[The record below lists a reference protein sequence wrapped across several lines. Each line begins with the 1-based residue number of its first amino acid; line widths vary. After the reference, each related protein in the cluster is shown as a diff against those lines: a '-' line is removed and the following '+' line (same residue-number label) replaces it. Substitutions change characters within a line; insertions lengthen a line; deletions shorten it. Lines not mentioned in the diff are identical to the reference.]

1 MKDLTKLRS
10 CAKVIFGVIVF
21 FCFIYSLNLIG
32 KVFCIPRGD
41 GIIGG
46 ISLNVFAGIVPQC
59 GSVDSISDAFVLLI
73 FLACFNAVGFFV
85 ASLLRSTWVE
95 ETPFSAKNIRRLK
108 LLALALL
115 LSEPICKLAIWCQR
129 HFTGHR
135 IFNTEIGWLFYP
147 MAVIAYILAL
157 VFQYGVVLQTQ
168 ADETL

>member
-1 MKDLTKLRS
+1 MKDLNKLQKW
-10 CAKVIFGVIVF
+10 AKVIFVITVFFFLGYTFYWIVF
-21 FCFIYSLNLIG
+21 MLTIKNYSSADVIG
-32 KVFCIPRGD
+32 
-41 GIIGG
+41 
-46 ISLNVFAGIVPQC
+46 
-59 GSVDSISDAFVLLI
+59 SDYVVMSI
-73 FLACFNAVGFFV
+73 FLACVDIVGVF
-85 ASLLRSTWVE
+85 AAALLRSIWTE
-95 ETPFSAKNIRRLK
+95 ETPFLMKNVRWLK

-129 HFTGHR
+129 HFAGHQ

>member
-1 MKDLTKLRS
+1 MKDLNKLRKW
-10 CAKVIFGVIVF
+10 AKVIFVITVFFFLGYTFYWIVF
-21 FCFIYSLNLIG
+21 MLTIKNYSSADVIG
-32 KVFCIPRGD
+32 
-41 GIIGG
+41 
-46 ISLNVFAGIVPQC
+46 
-59 GSVDSISDAFVLLI
+59 SDYVVMSI
-73 FLACFNAVGFFV
+73 FLACVGIVGVF
-85 ASLLRSTWVE
+85 AAALLRSIWTE
-95 ETPFSAKNIRRLK
+95 ETPFLMKNVRWLK

-129 HFTGHR
+129 HFTGHQ

>member
-1 MKDLTKLRS
+1 MKDLNKLRKW
-10 CAKVIFGVIVF
+10 AKVIFVITVFFFLGYTFYWIVF
-21 FCFIYSLNLIG
+21 MLTIKNYSSADVIG
-32 KVFCIPRGD
+32 
-41 GIIGG
+41 
-46 ISLNVFAGIVPQC
+46 
-59 GSVDSISDAFVLLI
+59 SDYVVMSF
-73 FLACFNAVGFFV
+73 FLACVDIVGVF
-85 ASLLRSTWVE
+85 AAALLRSIWTE
-95 ETPFSAKNIRRLK
+95 ETPFLMKNVRWLK

-129 HFTGHR
+129 HFTGHQ

>member
-1 MKDLTKLRS
+1 MKDLNKLQKW
-10 CAKVIFGVIVF
+10 AKIIFVITVFFFLGYTFYWIVF
-21 FCFIYSLNLIG
+21 MLTIKNYSSADVIG
-32 KVFCIPRGD
+32 
-41 GIIGG
+41 
-46 ISLNVFAGIVPQC
+46 
-59 GSVDSISDAFVLLI
+59 SDYVVMSI
-73 FLACFNAVGFFV
+73 FLACVDIVGVF
-85 ASLLRSTWVE
+85 AAALLRSIWTE
-95 ETPFSAKNIRRLK
+95 ETPFLMKNVRWLK

-129 HFTGHR
+129 HFTGHQ

>member
-1 MKDLTKLRS
+1 MKDLNKLQKW
-10 CAKVIFGVIVF
+10 AKVVFVITVFFFLGYTLYWIVF
-21 FCFIYSLNLIG
+21 MLSIANYSSANVIG
-32 KVFCIPRGD
+32 
-41 GIIGG
+41 
-46 ISLNVFAGIVPQC
+46 
-59 GSVDSISDAFVLLI
+59 SDYVVMSI
-73 FLACFNAVGFFV
+73 FLACVDIVGVF
-85 ASLLRSTWVE
+85 AAALLRSIWTE
-95 ETPFSAKNIRRLK
+95 ETPFLMKNVRWLK

-129 HFTGHR
+129 HFTGHQ

>member
-1 MKDLTKLRS
+1 MKDLNKLQKW
-10 CAKVIFGVIVF
+10 AKVVFVITVFFFLGYTFYWIVF
-21 FCFIYSLNLIG
+21 MLTIKNYSSADVIG
-32 KVFCIPRGD
+32 
-41 GIIGG
+41 
-46 ISLNVFAGIVPQC
+46 
-59 GSVDSISDAFVLLI
+59 SDYVVMSI
-73 FLACFNAVGFFV
+73 FLACVDIVGVF
-85 ASLLRSTWVE
+85 AAALLRSIWTE
-95 ETPFSAKNIRRLK
+95 ETPFLMKNVRWLK

-129 HFTGHR
+129 HFTGHQ